1 MKETLMTKKRRLT
14 ERTRSAAAGQPDDR
28 PALTVETIESVALA
42 RLIEEVR
49 NDGAGQLGSPT
60 AYNRT
65 YHRHNR

>member
-1 MKETLMTKKRRLT
+1 MKDPPDTWKRQ
-14 ERTRSAAAGQPDDR
+14 S
-28 PALTVETIESVALA
+28 VEHSELEPEYVDSVALT

-49 NDGAGQLGSPT
+49 NRGDGEIDSPT

>member
-1 MKETLMTKKRRLT
+1 MQHVDTSLARPEP
-14 ERTRSAAAGQPDDR
+14 AHDDKAYTH
-28 PALTVETIESVALA
+28 PAKLGSTALA

-49 NDGAGQLGSPT
+49 VGDEIKVD

>member
-1 MKETLMTKKRRLT
+1 MQHVNT
-14 ERTRSAAAGQPDDR
+14 R
-28 PALTVETIESVALA
+28 PACKKPAPNEKASVKPAKLGSVALA

-49 NDGAGQLGSPT
+49 VGDEVKLD

>member
-1 MKETLMTKKRRLT
+1 MTELDPKAFAADAEPKSIRLASID
-14 ERTRSAAAGQPDDR
+14 SA
-28 PALTVETIESVALA
+28 ALA

-49 NDGAGQLGSPT
+49 NTGDGPVDVT

>member
-1 MKETLMTKKRRLT
+1 MIAT
-14 ERTRSAAAGQPDDR
+14 ERALPSKLESAKEVQLDVR
-28 PALTVETIESVALA
+28 PGVALQ

-49 NDGAGQLGSPT
+49 ADDNTPDT

>member
-1 MKETLMTKKRRLT
+1 MTELNPK
-14 ERTRSAAAGQPDDR
+14 AFAPGPDAKVIGLRVLD
-28 PALTVETIESVALA
+28 SVALT

-49 NDGAGQLGSPT
+49 QADGVLQDTT

>member
-1 MKETLMTKKRRLT
+1 MLDT
-14 ERTRSAAAGQPDDR
+14 
-28 PALTVETIESVALA
+28 PARDLVDASPASLDLVLADSVALR

-49 NDGAGQLGSPT
+49 NDAPLTLST

>member
-1 MKETLMTKKRRLT
+1 MLK
-14 ERTRSAAAGQPDDR
+14 SPAIA
-28 PALTVETIESVALA
+28 PALEFEENTLELDLTDNVVLK

-49 NDGAGQLGSPT
+49 EEDTPVERTT

>member
-1 MKETLMTKKRRLT
+1 MF
-14 ERTRSAAAGQPDDR
+14 ERPLDR
-28 PALTVETIESVALA
+28 PEIDTSTKLLDIEPIDSVALQ

-49 NDGAGQLGSPT
+49 ADPTQTMCVT

>member
-1 MKETLMTKKRRLT
+1 MNDMTKLGAT
-14 ERTRSAAAGQPDDR
+14 AEGLS
-28 PALTVETIESVALA
+28 PALDLRIESVALA

-49 NDGAGQLGSPT
+49 NAGPAMAPT